1 MHPDAQT
8 PYQTKEIDP
17 RWTAVD
23 HYAIQHLHRS
33 NAPYHA
39 ALEHAAQLQNS
50 RGLPDI
56 AVSPLQGSF
65 LTMQC
70 RLMGVKNVL
79 EIGTLGGYST
89 IWLASADPAIKITT
103 IEVSEEHAAVAREA
117 FEYAGISDRVEILMG
132 SGREVLPRLQKE
144 INEGTREK
152 YGFVFVDADKPNNAF
167 YLDASVGLTRTKGCI
182 IVDNVVR
189 KGTLAREDLAADDPK
204 VRGSREVVEAAGRD
218 DRLDATL
225 MQTVG
230 EKNYDG
236 FLICAVR

>member
-1 MHPDAQT
+1 MHPDAKT

-23 HYAIQHLHRS
+23 HYAITHLHTS
-33 NAPYHA
+33 NSPYHA
-39 ALEHAAQLQNS
+39 ALEHAAQLQHS

-65 LTMQC
+65 LAMQC

-103 IEVSEEHAAVAREA
+103 IEVSEEHAAVAKEA
-117 FEYAGISDRVEILMG
+117 FEHAGISDRVEIIMG
-132 SGREVLPRLQKE
+132 TGREVLPRLQKE
-144 INEGTREK
+144 IDGGKREK

-167 YLDASVGLTRTKGCI
+167 YLDASVGLTQSRGCI

-218 DRLDATL
+218 ERLDATL

>member
-1 MHPDAQT
+1 
-8 PYQTKEIDP
+8 
-17 RWTAVD
+17 
-23 HYAIQHLHRS
+23 
-33 NAPYHA
+33 
-39 ALEHAAQLQNS
+39 
-50 RGLPDI
+50 
-56 AVSPLQGSF
+56 
-65 LTMQC
+65 
-70 RLMGVKNVL
+70 MGVKNVL

-89 IWLASADPAIKITT
+89 IWLASADPNIKITT

-132 SGREVLPRLQKE
+132 TGREVLPRLQKE
-144 INEGTREK
+144 IDDGKREK
-152 YGFVFVDADKPNNAF
+152 YGFVFVDADKPNNAC
-167 YLDASVGLTRTKGCI
+167 YLDASVGLTKQRGCI

-204 VRGSREVVEAAGRD
+204 VRGSREVVEAAGKD